1 MTRPPADIAP
11 EPVSPEPV
19 APERISPQ
27 LIARRSLAG
36 LAVLSLAGCARLF
49 VATPPGHLYRLTA
62 ERSYPPGLPHRP
74 GVLLVDTPQ
83 ASAGI
88 DTTRIALSRSPFSL
102 DYYAD
107 AEWTDRVPALV
118 QNAILAS
125 FENSRAIVAID
136 RDAMEL
142 RADYVLQTEI
152 RHFEADYPAGGS
164 AAPPQIRVA
173 IIARLVA
180 AAQRRIIAESTFE
193 QRQPSAANNV
203 PDVVAA
209 FNAAAGAVI
218 AELVRWT
225 VSELALTPARRSL

>member
-1 MTRPPADIAP
+1 MTG
-11 EPVSPEPV
+11 SPD
-19 APERISPQ
+19 RISTGR
-27 LIARRSLAG
+27 IARRSLAG
-36 LAVLSLAGCARLF
+36 VAVLTLAGCASLF

-62 ERSYPPGLPHRP
+62 GRGYPADLPRLR

-83 ASAGI
+83 APAGI
-88 DTTRIALSRSPFSL
+88 DTARIALSRSPVSL

-118 QNAILAS
+118 QGAMLAS
-125 FENSRAIVAID
+125 FENSGAITAID

-142 RADYVLQTEI
+142 KADFTLQSEI
-152 RHFEADYPAGGS
+152 RHFEADYQAGG
-164 AAPPQIRVA
+164 APPQVRVA

-180 AAQRRIIAESTFE
+180 APQRKIIAQTAFE
-193 QRQPSAANNV
+193 RRQPSAANNV

-218 AELVRWT
+218 TDIVLWT
-225 VSELALTPARRSL
+225 VSELALTSARR